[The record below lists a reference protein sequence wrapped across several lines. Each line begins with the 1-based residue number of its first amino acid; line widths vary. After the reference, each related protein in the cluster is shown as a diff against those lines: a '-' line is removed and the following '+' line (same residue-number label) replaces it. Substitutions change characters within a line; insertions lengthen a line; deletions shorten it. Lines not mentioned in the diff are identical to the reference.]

1 MDNYFTREISLIGK
15 ENFEKLKSARVLI
28 FGLGGVGS
36 YAVEGLARAGISNFL
51 LVDND
56 VYSESN
62 LNRQLYATTKTIGVK
77 KTDVSKERILEINAS
92 AKVDVLDLFVLD
104 DVEKYIDFSSFDY
117 VIDAIDTITG
127 KLAIIKACKK
137 VGTSVIS
144 CMGTG
149 NKLDPT
155 QLKVADIAKTKTCPL
170 CRVMRKLLKD
180 NGVDGLTLVYSEEA
194 PKKPLVCENDKKQV
208 PASMV
213 FVPSVAGM
221 TLAYKVASDII
232 SK

>member
-62 LNRQLYATTKTIGVK
+62 LNNQLYATTKTIGVK
-77 KTDVSKERILEINAS
+77 KTVVSKERILEINAS

-104 DVEKYIDFSSFDY
+104 DIEK
-117 VIDAIDTITG
+117 
-127 KLAIIKACKK
+127 
-137 VGTSVIS
+137 
-144 CMGTG
+144 
-149 NKLDPT
+149 
-155 QLKVADIAKTKTCPL
+155 
-170 CRVMRKLLKD
+170 
-180 NGVDGLTLVYSEEA
+180 
-194 PKKPLVCENDKKQV
+194 
-208 PASMV
+208 
-213 FVPSVAGM
+213 
-221 TLAYKVASDII
+221 
-232 SK
+232 